1 MSELGEQL
9 IDRTVALLNEAVSL
23 DPKFMSL
30 FDVMV
35 PCANIVGH
43 ATPIELMGVNPVLSM
58 ASCLGVLNGVLSDSS
73 CRISIITEN
82 VDGHTRR
89 VFART
94 SNAPQTV
101 GENDHGVSA
110 VHQEQESHDG

>member
-9 IDRTVALLNEAVSL
+9 IDRTVALLNEAISL
-23 DPKFMSL
+23 DPRLMAL

-58 ASCLGVLNGVLSDSS
+58 ASTLGILNGVLSDSS

-82 VDGHTRR
+82 VGGHTRR

-94 SNAPQTV
+94 SNAPHAG
-101 GENDHGVSA
+101 GEDIAGIPPLPEEPSA
-110 VHQEQESHDG
+110 DQ

>member
-23 DPKFMSL
+23 DPKLWAL

-35 PCANIVGH
+35 PCATVVGH
-43 ATPIELMGVNPVLSM
+43 ATPIEFMGVNPSLAM
-58 ASCLGVLNGVLSDSS
+58 ASCLGLLNGVLSDSG

-82 VDGHTRR
+82 EGGRTRR

-94 SNAPQTV
+94 TNAPTTV
-101 GENDHGVSA
+101 GEGNA
-110 VHQEQESHDG
+110 ELPEVHS

>member
-9 IDRTVALLNEAVSL
+9 IDRTVALLNEAASL
-23 DPKFMSL
+23 DPRFMAL

-94 SNAPQTV
+94 SNAPETV
-101 GENDHGVSA
+101 GEGVDRVSE
-110 VHQEQESHDG
+110 VHQEQESN